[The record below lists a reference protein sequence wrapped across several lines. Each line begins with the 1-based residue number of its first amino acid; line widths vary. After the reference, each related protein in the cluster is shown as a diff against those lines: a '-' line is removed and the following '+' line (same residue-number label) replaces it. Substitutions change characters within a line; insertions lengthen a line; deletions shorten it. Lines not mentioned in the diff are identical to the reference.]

1 MKLIYACGRVGDS
14 YVIVMQVHDLLHFF
28 PLSDHQLSFIWGSA
42 KSGFMHLYHV
52 TVSLEMSTS
61 ETRCPDDTGFNDMS
75 LHPRE
80 SFFVSAVCL
89 QILQVRVLIIELI

>member
-1 MKLIYACGRVGDS
+1 
-14 YVIVMQVHDLLHFF
+14 
-28 PLSDHQLSFIWGSA
+28 
-42 KSGFMHLYHV
+42 
-52 TVSLEMSTS
+52 MSTS

-89 QILQVRVLIIELI
+89 QILQVRVLIIELIWWHDEKMLIERSLCAEMAVLLSLAQNPVLNYSQWLQFCVEGF